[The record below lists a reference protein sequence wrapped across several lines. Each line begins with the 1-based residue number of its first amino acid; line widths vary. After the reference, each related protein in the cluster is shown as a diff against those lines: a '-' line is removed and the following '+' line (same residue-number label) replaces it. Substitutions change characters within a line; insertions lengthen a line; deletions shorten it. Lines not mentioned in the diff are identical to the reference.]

1 MSVKKFLNGEGDVTA
16 ETISIHREMV
26 DREARASGDTE
37 SAMRRLEARYGLDY
51 WSQWVCRYKRRVTPR
66 FAAQLHGA
74 YLDLIE
80 RSVRR
85 DLAALRSEQAK
96 GAADDDLGSLVAEA
110 AALLARLEARKV
122 KVR

>member
-1 MSVKKFLNGEGDVTA
+1 MKVKTYLNEGDVTA
-16 ETISIHREMV
+16 DAIRLHREMV

-51 WSQWVCRYKRRVTPR
+51 WSQWVCRYKRTVTPK
-66 FAAQLHGA
+66 FATKLQGA

-85 DLAALRSEQAK
+85 DLQALKVEQAK
-96 GAADDDLGSLVAEA
+96 GAADDGLAG
-110 AALLARLEARKV
+110 LLADAETLLAKIKARKAGLE
-122 KVR
+122 